1 MNLFTHVYV
10 LCLCREMTWWST
22 LMSNLRVS
30 ASLLMGGWNLMGP
43 AVWSLQSYLV
53 TWAAL
58 RPWFVFWSQYAQTIT
73 KHPMKGMLTGPATIL
88 NWSFVRNNQSRYLN
102 NYPCTIP
109 LQLYLTEIYQVQS
122 WSAMMLLALWRS
134 CDSTHFL
141 STWARRIAKFKA
153 CFLIALCT
161 RIKLALQTKLG
172 HWKLQVRN
180 MLPDCFGYEGMRWR
194 ILRLE
199 E

>member
-22 LMSNLRVS
+22 LVSNLRVS
-30 ASLLMGGWNLMGP
+30 ASLLMGGCNLMGP

-58 RPWFVFWSQYAQTIT
+58 KAWFVFWSQYTQSIT
-73 KHPMKGMLTGPATIL
+73 KHPMKGMLTGPVTIL

-109 LQLYLTEIYQVQS
+109 LQLYLREIYQVQL

-134 CDSTHFL
+134 FDSTHFL
-141 STWARRIAKFKA
+141 STWARRNARVKA
-153 CFLIALCT
+153 
-161 RIKLALQTKLG
+161 
-172 HWKLQVRN
+172 
-180 MLPDCFGYEGMRWR
+180 MLSCGTSYAGQN
-194 ILRLE
+194 
-199 E
+199 